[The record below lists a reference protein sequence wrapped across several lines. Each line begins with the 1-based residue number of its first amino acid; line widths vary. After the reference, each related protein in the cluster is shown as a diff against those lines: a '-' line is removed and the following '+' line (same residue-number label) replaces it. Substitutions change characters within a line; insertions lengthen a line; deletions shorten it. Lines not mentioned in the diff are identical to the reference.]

1 MAINRSKLSQLRS
14 TLLQPASNVTSPQAR
29 YTAIMVMHAVVL
41 TIGAGMLAVVA
52 TVVNNV
58 TQGVNSLGSNLIN
71 AIGLTVIG
79 AALYLL
85 ARRGWHM
92 VALRILIAITLLLA
106 HVAAIPEEL
115 DSAYAWTDL
124 IYLTL
129 AVLPLMLAG
138 MLLPRRELIATA
150 IITTLGILLV
160 GTSVTISLLPLIFG
174 LLVLI
179 WAVTIMACQL
189 RVHATA
195 QEKLRG
201 ADLAEKNAIFTL
213 VERYSKDIIM
223 LINPDLTIRYV
234 TPNANLL
241 TIKPLSGATG
251 QSFVDPAW
259 TQFLNAQHIET
270 GLASGIL
277 RLISGQDIQT
287 TVEFKREDGR
297 LFWLDTTT
305 SLIQEGD
312 AMSGAAMILRDV
324 TERKQAEDALKHER
338 NLLRTLIDNL
348 PDYVYVLDRDQ
359 HIVLSN
365 RMTQVIYGVQG
376 EETVLNRVWESG
388 LTPRA
393 AVALAQE
400 NARVLNGEV
409 IIEQETDVEMIDGS
423 IYTLAMTK
431 VPLLNESGTIIGLVG
446 RTRDVT
452 LQKHAQ
458 RVALEQAK
466 EQEQLAAA
474 LQQEKQLSSL
484 KTIFMNLISHEFRTP
499 LAKIRSAVDMIERYS
514 DRLTPESRAERMAVI
529 TREIDQLK
537 AMLDDITTVLQLQS
551 GSAVLAT
558 EDTDAS
564 GLVQETIH
572 DLIAVAGDRA
582 IHFDTRGDVRHVGID
597 RRMFLYI
604 TRNLIGNAIK
614 YSPEQT
620 PIIVELARLD
630 GDAGDVLT
638 LTVRDHGIGMDDE
651 TRKRMFE
658 PFFRGKNSES
668 VAGTGLGLKIVHDC
682 VILQNGTIDVE
693 SEPKQG
699 TRITVTLP
707 LHPAAAHG

>member
-1 MAINRSKLSQLRS
+1 MATTRSKLSQLRS
-14 TLLQPASNVTSPQAR
+14 ALLQPASNVTAPQAR
-29 YTAIMVMHAVVL
+29 YTAFMVMRAIVL

-52 TVVNNV
+52 TAFNNV
-58 TQGVNSLGSNLIN
+58 AQGIDSASSNLIN

-79 AALYLL
+79 GALYLL
-85 ARRGWHM
+85 AQRGWHM
-92 VALRILIAITLLLA
+92 LALRILIAITLTLA
-106 HVAAIPEEL
+106 HLAAIPE
-115 DSAYAWTDL
+115 DPTSSYAWGDL

-150 IITTLGILLV
+150 GVTSVGIVLV
-160 GTSVTISLLPLIFG
+160 GSAVTINLVPIVFG

-179 WAVTIMACQL
+179 WTVTIMACQL
-189 RVHATA
+189 RLHATA
-195 QEKLRG
+195 LENLRG

-223 LINPDLTIRYV
+223 LINPDLTIRYA

-241 TIKPLSGATG
+241 TMKPLSGTTG

-259 TQFLNAQHIET
+259 TQFLNAQHIEK

-277 RLISGQDIQT
+277 RLISGQDIQA

-297 LFWLDTTT
+297 LFWLDSTT

-312 AMSGAAMILRDV
+312 AMSGAVMILRDV

-409 IIEQETDVEMIDGS
+409 IIEQESDVEMIDGTV
-423 IYTLAMTK
+423 YTLAMTK
-431 VPLLNESGTIIGLVG
+431 VPLLNDAGAVIGLVG
-446 RTRDVT
+446 RTRDIT
-452 LQKHAQ
+452 QQKRTQ
-458 RVALEQAK
+458 RLALEQAK
-466 EQEQLAAA
+466 EQEQLSAA
-474 LQQEKQLSSL
+474 LQQEKQLSGL

-514 DRLTPESRAERMAVI
+514 DRMTTESRAERMAVI

-551 GSAVLAT
+551 GSTMLT
-558 EDTDAS
+558 IEDTDAS

-572 DLIAVAGDRA
+572 DLTAVAGDRA
-582 IHFDTRGDVRHVGID
+582 IQFDTRGDIRHVRID
-597 RRMFLYI
+597 RRMFRYI

-614 YSPEQT
+614 YSPEQA
-620 PIIVELARLD
+620 PITVELARQD
-630 GDAGDVLT
+630 GDGGDVLT
-638 LTVRDHGIGMDDE
+638 LTVRDQGIGMDDE
-651 TRKRMFE
+651 TRNRMFE
-658 PFFRGKNSES
+658 PFFRGKNSEM

-682 VILQNGTIDVE
+682 VILQNGSIDVE
-693 SEPKQG
+693 SEPNQG

-707 LHPAAAHG
+707 LPTDNA